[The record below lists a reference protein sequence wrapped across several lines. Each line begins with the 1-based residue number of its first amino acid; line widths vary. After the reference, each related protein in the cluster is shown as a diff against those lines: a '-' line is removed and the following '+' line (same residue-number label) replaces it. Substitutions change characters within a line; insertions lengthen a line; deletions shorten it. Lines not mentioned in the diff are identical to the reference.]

1 MSTFRTVLWSGDG
14 TNVGIEVPD
23 EILASFGAGK
33 RVPVVVTIDGGYSYR
48 STTAVMGGRNLISF
62 NADMRA
68 KTGKGKGD
76 EVEITLEH
84 DTAPRIV
91 EVPEALAAVFATDPE
106 AAAAWERL
114 SPSAKKAHALSILD
128 AKTDETRDRRV
139 AKVLGTLRGRA

>member
-1 MSTFRTVLWSGDG
+1 VSGDG

-62 NADMRA
+62 NADTRA

-76 EVEITLEH
+76 EVEVTLEH

-91 EVPEALAAVFATDPE
+91 EVPDALAAVLATDPD

-114 SPSAKKAHALSILD
+114 SPSAKKAHATSILD